1 MNELSLGCVVVGAGP
16 AGLAAAVNAAE
27 SGMRVA
33 VVDENDRTGGQ
44 IWRSNRG
51 ALHPNAMRWLERA
64 DRAGVRFIAD
74 ATVLGR
80 NRSDEIEIVSG
91 DRPFRLKTERV
102 VLATG
107 GRELFLPFPGW
118 TLPGVTGVGGLQA
131 LVKGGLEIRRKDV
144 VFAGSGPLMPAV
156 AVELQRRGA
165 KIHAVAEQ
173 ADLSRILSFG
183 LKLARH
189 PRKLVQALQFG
200 FALRGVPQHFSC
212 WPIRAEGTDRVQSVV
227 LSGKR
232 GTVSIPC
239 DLLASSFGLIAN
251 TRLARLLG
259 CSVDGR
265 GVVVDEYQTTDVPGV
280 YAAGECT
287 GIGGVD
293 VALVEG
299 SVAGLAVAGRVDDAR
314 RLFRRR
320 SGEQRF
326 AAALEGSFALRRDVL
341 QLVEDSTVVC
351 RCEDVRWADL
361 KDHESWRSAKLMTR
375 VGMGPCQGR
384 VCGSA
389 LRKLKGWTDPTPRP
403 PLQPVPL
410 GALMS
415 SGQLLPQVST
425 HETDPD

>member
-1 MNELSLGCVVVGAGP
+1 MDELSLGCVVVGAGP

-27 SGMRVA
+27 SGLRVA
-33 VVDENDRTGGQ
+33 VIDENDRTGGQ

-51 ALHPNAMRWLERA
+51 ALHPNAVRWLERA
-64 DRAGVRFIAD
+64 DRAGVRFIAE

-80 NRSDEIEIVSG
+80 NRSDEIEVVSG
-91 DRPFRLKTERV
+91 DRPFRIKTESV
-102 VLATG
+102 ILATG

-131 LVKGGLEIRRKDV
+131 LVKGGLDIRGKDIV
-144 VFAGSGPLMPAV
+144 IAGSGPLVPAV
-156 AVELQRRGA
+156 AAELKRRGA
-165 KIHAVAEQ
+165 TVNAVAEQ
-173 ADLSRILSFG
+173 ADFVRILSFG

-189 PRKLVQALQFG
+189 PRKMFQALQLG
-200 FALRGVPQHFSC
+200 FTLRGVPKHFSC
-212 WPIRAEGTDRVQSVV
+212 WPSRAEGTDRVERVV

-232 GTVSIPC
+232 GTVTIPC
-239 DLLASSFGLIAN
+239 DFLASSFGLIAD

-259 CSVDGR
+259 CSVDDR
-265 GVVVDEYQTTDVPGV
+265 GIVVDEDQMTDVPGV

-320 SGEQRF
+320 SVEQRF

-341 QLVEDSTVVC
+341 QAVEDSTVVC

-361 KDHESWRSAKLMTR
+361 KDRESWRSAKLLTR

-384 VCGSA
+384 VCGAA
-389 LRKLKGWTDPTPRP
+389 LCRLKGWTDPTPRP

-410 GALMS
+410 AALTS
-415 SGQLLPQVST
+415 SGQLQPR
-425 HETDPD
+425 